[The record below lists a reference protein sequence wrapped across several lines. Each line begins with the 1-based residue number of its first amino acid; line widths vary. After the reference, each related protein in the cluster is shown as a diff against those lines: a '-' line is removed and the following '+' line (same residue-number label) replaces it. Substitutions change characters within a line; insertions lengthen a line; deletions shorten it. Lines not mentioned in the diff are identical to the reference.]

1 MGRYPWYVSHCGA
14 KVLEVKADPGIEAEG
29 QMKHED
35 RLELQQGK
43 ADRQKAEAKAK
54 DAAETKAKA

>member
-1 MGRYPWYVSHCGA
+1 
-14 KVLEVKADPGIEAEG
+14 
-29 QMKHED
+29 MKHED

>member
-1 MGRYPWYVSHCGA
+1 MGRYPWYVSHLGA
-14 KVLEVKADPGIEAEG
+14 KVEVKADPEIEAEG

>member
-1 MGRYPWYVSHCGA
+1 
-14 KVLEVKADPGIEAEG
+14 VLIEHPGTKRLTPEIEAEG

-43 ADRQKAEAKAK
+43 ADRRKAETGAKEV
-54 DAAETKAKA
+54 AESKVKNKA